1 VVRGV
6 LNGVLCPF
14 CKRLKVQSRLRS
26 GSRGYKR
33 RDCEG
38 DSSFGVVAL
47 FAVMLRL
54 GSPLRLRVEI
64 TVEIKH

>member
-1 VVRGV
+1 MGS
-6 LNGVLCPF
+6 LPL

-26 GSRGYKR
+26 GSGVYKG

-38 DSSFGVVAL
+38 DSAFGVVAL

-54 GSPLRLRVEI
+54 RSRLRLDGN
-64 TVEIKH
+64 HG

>member
-6 LNGVLCPF
+6 LNGILCPF

-26 GSRGYKR
+26 RSGGYKR

-38 DSSFGVVAL
+38 DSAFGVVAL
-47 FAVMLRL
+47 SAVMLRL
-54 GSPLRLRVEI
+54 RTPLRLSGN
-64 TVEIKH
+64 HG